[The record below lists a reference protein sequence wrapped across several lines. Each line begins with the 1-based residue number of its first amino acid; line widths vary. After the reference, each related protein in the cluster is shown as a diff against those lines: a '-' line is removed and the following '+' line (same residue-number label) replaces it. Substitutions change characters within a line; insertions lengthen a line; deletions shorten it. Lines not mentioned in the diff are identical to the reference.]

1 MGWGWAARGSPRSP
15 VRSRLPHSTAFPAA
29 RCTRSCMESEKKR
42 VMSICSVC
50 RAGEGAR
57 PPRPEGS
64 SSKNP
69 PKNSS
74 KRLPPPRG
82 DRPKEERP
90 PLGSAACTSQR
101 FSVLGLCPGT
111 ILLTVTTAGLTPHT
125 SHTVAAISLLLP
137 GRSHRPQVRGF
148 LRRTTQHR
156 PVQLCSQRPPDACSR
171 ALRSV
176 TVSSA
181 SLLSFRGA
189 EPPGPP
195 GRLTQPG

>member
-1 MGWGWAARGSPRSP
+1 
-15 VRSRLPHSTAFPAA
+15 
-29 RCTRSCMESEKKR
+29 
-42 VMSICSVC
+42 MSICSAC
-50 RAGEGAR
+50 RAGEGTRPLAR
-57 PPRPEGS
+57 GTEGS

-90 PLGSAACTSQR
+90 PLASAACTSQR

-125 SHTVAAISLLLP
+125 SHIVAAISLLLP

-148 LRRTTQHR
+148 PPSSYYTT
-156 PVQLCSQRPPDACSR
+156 PAGTTL
-171 ALRSV
+171 
-176 TVSSA
+176 
-181 SLLSFRGA
+181 FA
-189 EPPGPP
+189 ETSGC
-195 GRLTQPG
+195 L